1 MRRLRR
7 NPWLATLTR
16 HRRLVAAGGAVL
28 ALLGLALVMVLLP
41 TANVTVLV
49 AGSRLQ
55 ADVQLA
61 GATNLDYANSPH
73 DFVTQ
78 TFEVTDSVSQQVQAT
93 GHQSIAAIP
102 AAGEIVFSCSSSAC
116 VVRVPANT
124 IVLTTDQHRY
134 ATRSAVQVTP
144 AAPATA
150 RVSAVVAGVAGNADP
165 DAIRLLAPESG
176 LAGQLTVTNPAA
188 ITGGAEAR
196 TATLVQQSDVDTA
209 RQALATQLSAKL
221 HDTLK
226 AQGQGLHLIIAPQ
239 PDYESEVDHAVGDE
253 VPTFS
258 LTLNATLHGVGWR
271 DEVVH
276 QLLRDRLTAKL
287 PKGYQLTGDPIN
299 TTYRVTVTNQDGTV
313 TLEGRAFGFMM
324 PSFSLA
330 DLRREIA
337 GRFVGSAR
345 DRLLQLPKVVDV
357 LVRQDPL
364 PTPWLPFQTS
374 HIALEVRETAGA
386 GST

>member
-1 MRRLRR
+1 M
-7 NPWLATLTR
+7 
-16 HRRLVAAGGAVL
+16 
-28 ALLGLALVMVLLP
+28 
-41 TANVTVLV
+41 
-49 AGSRLQ
+49 
-55 ADVQLA
+55 
-61 GATNLDYANSPH
+61 
-73 DFVTQ
+73 
-78 TFEVTDSVSQQVQAT
+78 
-93 GHQSIAAIP
+93 
-102 AAGEIVFSCSSSAC
+102 
-116 VVRVPANT
+116 
-124 IVLTTDQHRY
+124 
-134 ATRSAVQVTP
+134 
-144 AAPATA
+144 
-150 RVSAVVAGVAGNADP
+150 
-165 DAIRLLAPESG
+165 
-176 LAGQLTVTNPAA
+176 
-188 ITGGAEAR
+188 
-196 TATLVQQSDVDTA
+196 
-209 RQALATQLSAKL
+209 
-221 HDTLK
+221 
-226 AQGQGLHLIIAPQ
+226 
-239 PDYESEVDHAVGDE
+239 
-253 VPTFS
+253 
-258 LTLNATLHGVGWR
+258 GWR

-276 QLLRDRLTAKL
+276 QLLRHRLTAKL